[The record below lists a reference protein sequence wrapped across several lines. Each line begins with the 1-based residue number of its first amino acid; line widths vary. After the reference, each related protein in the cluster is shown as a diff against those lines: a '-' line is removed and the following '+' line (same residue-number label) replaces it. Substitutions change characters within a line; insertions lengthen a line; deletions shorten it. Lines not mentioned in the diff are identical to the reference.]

1 MGLCR
6 FMPLFGFKICHVV
19 EYHAADVVRVNHGA
33 CSHVLASEFYIAIGA
48 GMVELALMRISL

>member
-1 MGLCR
+1 
-6 FMPLFGFKICHVV
+6 MPLFGFKICHVV